1 MTTPPLQLGP
11 REWVLIA
18 LQSMLWGSAF
28 FFIAVAG
35 REMGVFTITMLRL
48 LPALALVG
56 SVLYALGLRI
66 PATLGEW
73 RVFLAFS
80 TLNSFIPFV
89 LTVYGQR
96 EVSGG
101 MAAVL
106 NTTAPLIAMCLA
118 HVLTVDEKFSSRKVA
133 GLLVGMAGVA
143 LVVGLP
149 GLIGG
154 SAAAAGFG
162 GGSTAARHAPTLLSQ
177 LAIVA
182 AAACYAV
189 ANVFGRRAFAAYHP
203 FVIAFGQMLGSLV
216 IAVPFALVIDQPWRA
231 GAPSGQALAAVLA
244 MGVLG
249 SGLSSLC
256 HFTVLKR
263 AGVVN
268 AMLAPIIMPLT
279 PITLGWLFLDERLT
293 VRELVGAGVIALA
306 LVIIDGRLLRR
317 LGR

>member
-1 MTTPPLQLGP
+1 MIAPPLQLGP

-35 REMGVFTITMLRL
+35 REMGIFTITALRL
-48 LPALALVG
+48 LPALVVVG
-56 SVLYALGLRI
+56 GVLIALGLRV

-73 RVFLAFS
+73 RTFLAFS
-80 TLNSFIPFV
+80 ALNSFIPFV
-89 LTVYGQR
+89 LTVWGQR
-96 EVSGG
+96 EVPGG

-106 NTTAPLIAMCLA
+106 NTTAPLIGMCLA
-118 HVLTVDEKFSSRKVA
+118 HVLTVDEKFSATKVA

-149 GLIGG
+149 LFGG
-154 SAAAAGFG
+154 GNAAAAGPAG
-162 GGSTAARHAPTLLSQ
+162 VAPSSPAVLSQ

-203 FVIAFGQMLGSLV
+203 FVIAFGQMFGSLV
-216 IAVPFALVIDQPWRA
+216 ISIPFALAIDQPWRA
-231 GAPSGQALAAVLA
+231 GWPGGQALAAVLA

-263 AGVVN
+263 AGVTN

-279 PITLGWLFLDERLT
+279 PITLGWLFLGERLT
-293 VRELVGAGVIALA
+293 ARELAGAAVIALS

-317 LGR
+317 AKS